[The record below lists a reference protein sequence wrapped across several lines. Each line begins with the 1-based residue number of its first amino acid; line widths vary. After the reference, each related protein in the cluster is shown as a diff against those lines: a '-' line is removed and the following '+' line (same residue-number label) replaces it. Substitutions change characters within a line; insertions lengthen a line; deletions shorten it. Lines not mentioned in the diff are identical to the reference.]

1 MWKIIFEIKG
11 RAKMTVTGKEQITF
25 KQALGYYVSFG
36 MYSEN

>member
-25 KQALGYYVSFG
+25 KQALGYYPG
-36 MYSEN
+36 L